1 MTGIIYC
8 IEDKGTQLGD
18 LLLSHGDKSG
28 YPSFLNSVNHGD
40 KSLGAAE
47 CTPSPRFSQWFMSK
61 GGVDPPVE
69 SQGSEWIPFLS
80 KLLLP

>member
-1 MTGIIYC
+1 M
-8 IEDKGTQLGD
+8 EVSS
-18 LLLSHGDKSG
+18 LS
-28 YPSFLNSVNHGD
+28 
-40 KSLGAAE
+40 AAE
-47 CTPSPRFSQWFMSK
+47 CTPSPRISEWFMSK

>member
-1 MTGIIYC
+1 
-8 IEDKGTQLGD
+8 
-18 LLLSHGDKSG
+18 
-28 YPSFLNSVNHGD
+28 
-40 KSLGAAE
+40 
-47 CTPSPRFSQWFMSK
+47 MSK